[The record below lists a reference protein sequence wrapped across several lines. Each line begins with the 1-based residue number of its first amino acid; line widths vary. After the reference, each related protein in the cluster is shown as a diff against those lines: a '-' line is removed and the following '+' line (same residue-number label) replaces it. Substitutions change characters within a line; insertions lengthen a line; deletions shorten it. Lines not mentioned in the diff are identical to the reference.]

1 MKRNTI
7 SKKKNEENWA
17 NLIFAFLTLSSVLA
31 SLVVMLS
38 NL

>member
-1 MKRNTI
+1 MKRVAI

-17 NLIFAFLTLSSVLA
+17 NLVFAFLTLTSVLA
-31 SLVVMLS
+31 SLSVIWY